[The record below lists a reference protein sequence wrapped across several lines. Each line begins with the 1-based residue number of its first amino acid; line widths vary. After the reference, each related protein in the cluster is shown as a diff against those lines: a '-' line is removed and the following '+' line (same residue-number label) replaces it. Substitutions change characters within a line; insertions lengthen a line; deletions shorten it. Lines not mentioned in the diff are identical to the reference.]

1 MINPKPYFTE
11 ADGLYLESQTRETNE
26 ANAMMKKEFN
36 VENQETVIST

>member
-11 ADGLYLESQTRETNE
+11 AEGLYLESQIRETKDAKAIMKNE
-26 ANAMMKKEFN
+26 FK